1 MQNLGLIFLFLLFVN
16 VVSGV
21 ETEVVEAVSVIF
33 GDSVTL
39 QSEVTQIQS
48 YDVIEWRFSGHRIAI
63 INSDPNKRVQ
73 AEVTEKLRDR
83 MQLDHQTGDLKIRN
97 IRTADCGL
105 YELDINSARGSAKK
119 SFNISGVASDD
130 TKVVLVME
138 RDSVILPSGLS
149 KIQREDRITWKF
161 KDTLIAELNET
172 AGIFS
177 TYDDVLDGRFRY
189 RLHLNNQTGSLIVT
203 DVKPNISG
211 LYEINISK
219 SSSRYTTHKTF
230 NVTSK
235 EGESRQSVME
245 GNSVTL
251 LSGVPE
257 IHSDDVIVWRS
268 EHGDSIIAK
277 IDRGKVFTTLD
288 GADGRYSGTLELDS
302 KTGSLTI
309 RHIRTEHAGLYH
321 LDITGQRRTI
331 FKRFFVSVGSQN
343 WFRYVMVVIVV
354 AVLLLVVIGAIA
366 VIRCRQTRNGKY
378 YKKLMY

>member
-1 MQNLGLIFLFLLFVN
+1 
-16 VVSGV
+16 
-21 ETEVVEAVSVIF
+21 
-33 GDSVTL
+33 
-39 QSEVTQIQS
+39 
-48 YDVIEWRFSGHRIAI
+48 
-63 INSDPNKRVQ
+63 
-73 AEVTEKLRDR
+73 
-83 MQLDHQTGDLKIRN
+83 
-97 IRTADCGL
+97 
-105 YELDINSARGSAKK
+105 
-119 SFNISGVASDD
+119 
-130 TKVVLVME
+130 ME

-149 KIQREDRITWKF
+149 EIQREDQITWKF
-161 KDTLIAELNET
+161 KDTLIAKINET

-189 RLHLNNQTGSLIVT
+189 RLHLTNQTGSLIVT
-203 DVKPNISG
+203 NVKPNISG

-235 EGESRQSVME
+235 EGESRQSATE

-251 LSGVPE
+251 LSGVSE

-277 IDRGKVFTTLD
+277 IDRGKVFTTQD

-331 FKRFFVSVGSQN
+331 FKRFFISVCSQN

-366 VIRCRQTRNGKY
+366 VIRCRQTQNVNGSVI
-378 YKKLMY
+378 